1 MSICTRKNSSI
12 QPRSLFGFFLLDLH
26 SLYCQILQTHRGLA
40 HIAIAFLFTLSLI
53 HCYYYSQLRLKSD
66 DEDGDIFESERS
78 FPSVFNTFVNQRCV
92 KKIKTYLSL
101 HSGSMLF
108 SKFLKFLDTHAHKK
122 NNKFEHYGEIKTL
135 TIILYWSNHIIKMT
149 RNVVFKLNYEIK
161 MGVTSKILPKN
172 HEIKIR

>member
-1 MSICTRKNSSI
+1 MVHTGRFYIKLYMSICTRKNSSI

-40 HIAIAFLFTLSLI
+40 HIAIAFLYTLSLI

-78 FPSVFNTFVNQRCV
+78 FSSVFNTFVNQRCV

-108 SKFLKFLDTHAHKK
+108 SKCLKLLDTHAHKK
-122 NNKFEHYGEIKTL
+122 ATSLNTTAKLKLDNY
-135 TIILYWSNHIIKMT
+135 IILVKPHY
-149 RNVVFKLNYEIK
+149 
-161 MGVTSKILPKN
+161 
-172 HEIKIR
+172 